1 MSFPDDP
8 WYLTQRAND
17 AEELTRAHNQRR
29 ENSSGKTLIDGIYHP
44 HLVDGPGTSPIEA
57 GTGAL
62 GQTYLTAIAGF
73 LTYVSMPR
81 LDLAYERSGPL
92 APPKFEAYG
101 EDFDWSG
108 AHFPSEPDWPKWGRN
123 LGSGRVAIRDFRLAV
138 DPGDS
143 APKDASEAV
152 QAAIGD
158 WWRLAK
164 VWIEILTSQDLEG
177 ADRFHWST
185 GSLHLLYRD
194 RLGGAWTTELRRS
207 SLRQSWRPSMGF
219 GASGSLSSA
228 FHAAGCGHA
237 PPLEWQLLREALR
250 AFEIGQY
257 RRVLIEAGIA
267 AEVALT
273 EYLTRVRR
281 MPKAGKPTLG
291 TLVTEEEAAGDS
303 SILPARFRES
313 VLTARNQVIHHRLF
327 PTDDDAVAAF
337 QLTVDL
343 LERASP
349 RDRLAEPYG
358 LTVREDPPFDSR
370 VQTGR

>member
-1 MSFPDDP
+1 MSYADDS
-8 WYLTQRAND
+8 WYLTKRTSEAN
-17 AEELTRAHNQRR
+17 ELWRAHNQRR
-29 ENSSGKTLIDGIYHP
+29 EGSSGRTLIEGIYHP
-44 HLVDGPGTSPIEA
+44 HLVDGPGTFPIEA
-57 GTGAL
+57 GTCAL

-73 LTYVSMPR
+73 LADVSMPR
-81 LDLAYERSGPL
+81 LDLAHERSGPL

-101 EDFDWSG
+101 ENFDWSG
-108 AHFPSEPDWPKWGRN
+108 ALFPSEPDWPKWGKKE
-123 LGSGRVAIRDFRLAV
+123 GSGRVAIRDFRLAV

-143 APKDASEAV
+143 SAKDVSEAV

-164 VWIEILTSQDLEG
+164 AWIEILTSQDLEG
-177 ADRFHWST
+177 ADRFHWSK

-194 RLGGAWTTELRRS
+194 RPDSAWNPEPGRS
-207 SLRQSWRPSMGF
+207 SLHHSWRPSMGF
-219 GASGSLSSA
+219 GASGHLSSA

-250 AFEIGQY
+250 AFEVGQY

-273 EYLTRVRR
+273 EYLTRSRR

-291 TLVTEEEAAGDS
+291 TLVAVEEAAGETS
-303 SILPARFRES
+303 VLPPSFRES

-327 PTDDDAVAAF
+327 PTDDDAVVAF

-343 LERASP
+343 LEKASP
-349 RDRLAEPYG
+349 RDRLSEPYG
-358 LTVREDPPFDSR
+358 LVLREDPPIDSR
-370 VQTGR
+370 LQTDR